1 MASPDAKG
9 ETISQPYR
17 FELELVS
24 ERPDLELQSLL
35 HQRAFL
41 AFSPDGL
48 GIHGLIYQVAQGE
61 SGKRLTRYKLSIV
74 PQLSYLAL
82 RTNQRIFQHL
92 TVPQIVAQVL
102 QEHGIAL
109 GGYQFQLGPTVYPK
123 RDYCVQY
130 DESDLHFVQRLC
142 EEEGIHYHFQQS
154 EQGHVLVF
162 GDDQSAFGKLGQ
174 PTAYLQDNGM
184 TADEPVI
191 KRFAVRL
198 ETRTSH
204 ITRRDYDFE
213 QPRLLLEAAFKEYRD
228 PEAKPLPDLEDY
240 DYPGRFVDR
249 ARGKHLSQRRLERH
263 RADYRLA
270 EGRGDQP
277 KLLSR
282 NFLELCDLPRQEYN
296 DLWLLHEV
304 IHQGEQ
310 H

>member
-1 MASPDAKG
+1 M
-9 ETISQPYR
+9 
-17 FELELVS
+17 
-24 ERPDLELQSLL
+24 
-35 HQRAFL
+35 
-41 AFSPDGL
+41 
-48 GIHGLIYQVAQGE
+48 
-61 SGKRLTRYKLSIV
+61 

-82 RTNQRIFQHL
+82 RTNQRIFEHM

-142 EEEGIHYHFQQS
+142 EEEGIHYHFQHS

-184 TADEPVI
+184 TADTPVI

-198 ETRTSH
+198 ETRTSR

-213 QPRLLLEAAFKEYRD
+213 QPRLLLEPPSRRIVIPRPIRCRISRTTTTPAALST
-228 PEAKPLPDLEDY
+228 A
-240 DYPGRFVDR
+240 R
-249 ARGKHLSQRRLERH
+249 AASTSANAASNVTALIT
-263 RADYRLA
+263 A
-270 EGRGDQP
+270 
-277 KLLSR
+277 
-282 NFLELCDLPRQEYN
+282 
-296 DLWLLHEV
+296 
-304 IHQGEQ
+304 
-310 H
+310 